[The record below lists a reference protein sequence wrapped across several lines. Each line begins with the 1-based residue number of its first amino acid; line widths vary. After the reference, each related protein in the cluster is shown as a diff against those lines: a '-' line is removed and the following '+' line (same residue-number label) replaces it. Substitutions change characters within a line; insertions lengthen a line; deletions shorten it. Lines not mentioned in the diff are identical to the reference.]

1 MKQIILLSMTVIS
14 ILLLQTAASHNA
26 FATDSSDTVKPTIT
40 TQGDIYKISTI
51 PTPVS
56 LSILAVDD
64 VDGQIRVD
72 CDKTSQTIFQIGKTT
87 VRCYTIDSAGNE
99 ARASFVVTVGDNFVK
114 IPDWVKNLT
123 QFWINQQMSDEQY
136 AATLTYLMEQKIVYV
151 PFSGQITHEPTW
163 EVPIWIK
170 TNSQNWID
178 GKSSVDEFSIGIQL
192 MLERGLIQV

>member
-1 MKQIILLSMTVIS
+1 MKQIILLSMTIS
-14 ILLLQTAASHNA
+14 ILLLQIAASYNA

-72 CDKTSQTIFQIGKTT
+72 CDSTSQTIFQIGKTT
-87 VRCYTIDSAGNE
+87 VRCYTIDSSGNE

-123 QFWINQQMSDEQY
+123 QYWLNQQMSDVQY
-136 AATLTYLMEQKIVYV
+136 GVTLKYLIEQKIVHV
-151 PFSGQITHEPTW
+151 PYSKQTTDDAASG
-163 EVPIWIK
+163 VPIWIK
-170 TNSQNWID
+170 TNSQKWID
-178 GKSSVDEFSIGIQL
+178 GTMSNDEFSIGVQW
-192 MLERGLIQV
+192 MLERGLIQF

>member
-1 MKQIILLSMTVIS
+1 MKQIILLSMTIS
-14 ILLLQTAASHNA
+14 ILLLQIAASYNA

-72 CDKTSQTIFQIGKTT
+72 CDSTSQTIFQIGKTT
-87 VRCYTIDSAGNE
+87 VRCYTIDSSGNE

-123 QFWINQQMSDEQY
+123 QYWLNHQMSDVQY
-136 AATLTYLMEQKIVYV
+136 AATLKYLIEQKIVHV
-151 PFSGQITHEPTW
+151 PYSKQTTDDAAS

-170 TNSQNWID
+170 TNSQKWID
-178 GKSSVDEFSIGIQL
+178 GKMSNDEFSIGVQW
-192 MLERGLIQV
+192 MLERGLIQF

>member
-1 MKQIILLSMTVIS
+1 MKQIILLSMTIS
-14 ILLLQTAASHNA
+14 ILLLQIAASYNA

-72 CDKTSQTIFQIGKTT
+72 CDSTSQTIFQIGKTT
-87 VRCYTIDSAGNE
+87 VRCYTIDSSGNE

-123 QFWINQQMSDEQY
+123 QYWLNQQMSDVQY
-136 AATLTYLMEQKIVYV
+136 GVTLKYLIEQKIVHV
-151 PFSGQITHEPTW
+151 PYSKQTTDDATSG
-163 EVPIWIK
+163 VPIWIK
-170 TNSQNWID
+170 TNSQKWID
-178 GKSSVDEFSIGIQL
+178 GTMSNDEFSIGVQW
-192 MLERGLIQV
+192 MLERGLIQF

>member
-1 MKQIILLSMTVIS
+1 MKQIILLSMTIS
-14 ILLLQTAASHNA
+14 IILLQTAASHNA
-26 FATDSSDTVKPTIT
+26 FATDSPDTVKPTIT

-72 CDKTSQTIFQIGKTT
+72 CDKTSQTIFKIGKTT

-99 ARASFVVTVGDNFVK
+99 ARASFVVTVGNNFVK

-136 AATLTYLMEQKIVYV
+136 AATLTYLMQQKIVYV

-178 GKSSVDEFSIGIQL
+178 GKSTVDEFSIGIQL

>member
-1 MKQIILLSMTVIS
+1 MTVIS

-72 CDKTSQTIFQIGKTT
+72 CDKTSKTIFKIGKTT
-87 VRCYTIDSAGNE
+87 VRCYAIDSAGNE
-99 ARASFVVTVGDNFVK
+99 ARASFEVTVGDNFVK

-123 QFWINQQMSDEQY
+123 QYWVNQQMSDEQY
-136 AATLTYLMEQKIVYV
+136 AVSLKYLIEQKIVHV
-151 PFSGQITHEPTW
+151 PYSIQTTDDPSLEI
-163 EVPIWIK
+163 PIWIK
-170 TNSQNWID
+170 TNSQKWID
-178 GKSSVDEFSIGIQL
+178 GAMSNDEFSIGVQW
-192 MLERGLIQV
+192 MLERGLIQF

>member
-1 MKQIILLSMTVIS
+1 MSVFS
-14 ILLLQTAASHNA
+14 ILLLQTTASNYA
-26 FATDSSDTVKPTIT
+26 FATESSDNIKPIIT
-40 TQGDIYKISTI
+40 TQGDIYQISTI

-56 LSILAVDD
+56 LLISAVDD
-64 VDGQIRVD
+64 VDGKVRVD
-72 CDKTSQTIFQIGKTT
+72 CDSTSKTIFQIGKTT
-87 VRCYTIDSAGNE
+87 VRCYAMDSAGNE
-99 ARASFVVTVGDNFVK
+99 ARESFVVTVGDNFVM

-136 AATLTYLMEQKIVYV
+136 ATTMTYLMAQKIVYV
-151 PFSGQITHEPTW
+151 PYSGKVTDEPNW

-178 GKSSVDEFSIGIQL
+178 GTSSVDEFSIGIQL